1 MLARKRR
8 NVGKYMG
15 KQQWVEYLKQ
25 PFLRQPFVSFFPL
38 KLRLKRQSFKIVV
51 WRVEGSY
58 LSKEYYTNDFES
70 CPKIVL

>member
-1 MLARKRR
+1 MDRVFKTT
-8 NVGKYMG
+8 
-15 KQQWVEYLKQ
+15 
-25 PFLRQPFVSFFPL
+25 FLETTFHVIFPL
-38 KLRLKRQSFKIVV
+38 KVRLKRQSLKIVV